1 MYNKSFAIAIV
12 NSNRVVLMLMN
23 RYVMYGVDRFGGG
36 AINIM
41 SLLPT
46 VANGP
51 IMARYLSWLCLSIGQ
66 LRTIF
71 RNYFAMHIFGSID
84 VSL

>member
-1 MYNKSFAIAIV
+1 
-12 NSNRVVLMLMN
+12 MN
-23 RYVMYGVDRFGGG
+23 RYDMMYGVDRFGGG

-46 VANGP
+46 VAHGP
-51 IMARYLSWLCLSIGQ
+51 IMARYLSWLVLI

-84 VSL
+84 ASLRIKSEMKEHLTH